1 MKQDFLL
8 TSKNPVV
15 AGHQANGVGILPGL
29 SVIDLAYQALIENGD
44 NPQDWR
50 LSRLCFLKPI
60 HIETGYDLQLF
71 IKSDL
76 QGASKQIVFS
86 DTQGIKYVTVEAHP
100 NNPQSAHRI
109 DIPASSTLD
118 QPLEDVYARCERSGL
133 VHSGFMRA
141 LGSYRLTE
149 DALTAHLTLPETAQR
164 AAHQFLFHPTL
175 LDAASLVTGM
185 IFAATIDGDA
195 KLFMPLSV
203 ESFTWRAPIRD
214 ACYVQ
219 AEIATCHQDSKYL
232 MRTIT
237 FANEIG
243 DVLAEISG
251 FSCALVSAHKPSPTV
266 ATPPSSLTKLR
277 EMLAEKLQIPV
288 QTIDPSV
295 GFHEQ
300 GLESAQLLE
309 LSDQIRQAFH
319 VDVPPTLLFE
329 HSNLTALA
337 NHLATHTPVHE
348 PISLPKRE
356 KQTSPDNAPI
366 AIIGMAGRFPKS
378 PNLDI
383 FWDNLRNGT
392 DCITEIPN
400 TRWRHEDYAHLKS
413 RTGRPISKW
422 GGFID
427 QHDCFDAQFFRISP
441 REAAFLDPQERLFL
455 ETCWHAH

>member
-1 MKQDFLL
+1 M
-8 TSKNPVV
+8 
-15 AGHQANGVGILPGL
+15 
-29 SVIDLAYQALIENGD
+29 
-44 NPQDWR
+44 R
-50 LSRLCFLKPI
+50 
-60 HIETGYDLQLF
+60 
-71 IKSDL
+71 
-76 QGASKQIVFS
+76 
-86 DTQGIKYVTVEAHP
+86 
-100 NNPQSAHRI
+100 
-109 DIPASSTLD
+109 
-118 QPLEDVYARCERSGL
+118 DVERSGL

-319 VDVPPTLLFE
+319 VDVST
-329 HSNLTALA
+329 N
-337 NHLATHTPVHE
+337 VVV
-348 PISLPKRE
+348 
-356 KQTSPDNAPI
+356 
-366 AIIGMAGRFPKS
+366 
-378 PNLDI
+378 
-383 FWDNLRNGT
+383 
-392 DCITEIPN
+392 
-400 TRWRHEDYAHLKS
+400 
-413 RTGRPISKW
+413 
-422 GGFID
+422 
-427 QHDCFDAQFFRISP
+427 
-441 REAAFLDPQERLFL
+441 
-455 ETCWHAH
+455 